1 MYQTLKLIHISCA
14 IISVTGF
21 TVRGLMALMDSPYLQ
36 QRWLKITP
44 HLVDT
49 LLLGSAVYL
58 AVASSQYPFEHSWLT
73 AKVLALIVYILAGMW
88 VMRFGKT
95 RTQKLCAY
103 ILALA
108 SFSYIFA
115 VALTRTPTPWN

>member
-95 RTQKLCAY
+95 LPQKLCAY

-108 SFSYIFA
+108 SFSYIVA